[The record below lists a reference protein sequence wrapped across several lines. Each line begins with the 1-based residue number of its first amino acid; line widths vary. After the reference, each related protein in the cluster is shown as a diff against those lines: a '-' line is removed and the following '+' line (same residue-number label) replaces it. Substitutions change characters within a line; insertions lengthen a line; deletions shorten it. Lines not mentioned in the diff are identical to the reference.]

1 MNTQIVSDFST
12 TEQQHILGAFNKMK
26 VKYIGFDSYA
36 ANSYSPTLPYSDIM
50 VWVKPSAE
58 NFEAIKKAVSLGI
71 GGNNR
76 AFIKKNVDDFLS
88 FSDPNQ
94 PFSSIG
100 FTKNRT
106 VKIFPIIAG
115 FQKDDFDKALTD
127 AQIRKAGVV
136 NTKILNIENTYQ
148 SLKSSQN
155 RHKDKFLNNLEREH
169 GKVLNIK
176 KTTPKP
182 FQKKDFNYILA
193 NVDLEAVLEKIGY
206 EPKFKKWGKAQHLW
220 TRKTNDSKIVVF
232 MNNRNIKGYFDVNN
246 TENKGTV
253 INLLL
258 NENNNRW
265 VDVFTTID
273 EVLINPDLANINKNY
288 SEGKYE
294 SVEVDK
300 LSEINLE
307 EQTKLREKVIREENL
322 ILPYTRPSYLKE
334 RGLIENT
341 IYAPEFLGQVNNIP
355 YESKETQGMTFYNTA
370 FPMRNEFGLTSFI
383 VRFATSTDKQSGKIY
398 LAGPKFDGVW
408 MSNELLKADK
418 DIITSINGQKAVIPA
433 NTYGALH
440 KIEKEGETKFQ
451 FSFNAQ
457 FLSESQ
463 RQEFKKEA
471 NSIIRVML
479 DSDVDF
485 SKAKAQRIIITE
497 SPIDAMSFAQLMARQ
512 TEYNLYIST
521 GGHPSPKQID
531 FINKVLQRHESEV
544 ILAMDNE
551 NPGLRFNATVAGG
564 LQHPLLDS
572 NNDIKFRIDYVNN
585 NQNVEEKNEFKRT
598 ESHLKIE
605 FPKNKELTTEKI
617 EYLVDKITKNV
628 GAFLD
633 KDVVKVIERNATPQI
648 ETFKIAM
655 PNSRRHLA
663 KALDT
668 VLKIRAEVAGNGKQ
682 CFLVKKPIEKDWNED
697 LVTKKKHP
705 VGISVLN
712 NVKAL
717 EESKELP
724 KSKGTIKKI

>member
-1 MNTQIVSDFST
+1 MNTPVVSDFST

-50 VWVKPSAE
+50 LWVKPTAE
-58 NFEAIKKAVSLGI
+58 NFEAIKKAISLGM

-76 AFIKKNVDDFLS
+76 AFIKKSVDDFLNYT
-88 FSDPNQ
+88 DPNQ

-100 FTKNRT
+100 FTKNRAIQ
-106 VKIFPIIAG
+106 IFPIISG
-115 FQKDDFDKALTD
+115 FQKGDFDKALNE
-127 AQIRKAGVV
+127 AQLRKAGVV
-136 NTKILNIENTYQ
+136 NTKILNVLHTYQ
-148 SLKSSQN
+148 SLKLSQN
-155 RHKDKFLNNLEREH
+155 RHKEKLLNNLEREH
-169 GKVLNIK
+169 GKILNIK
-176 KTTPKP
+176 KTTTKS
-182 FQKKDFNYILA
+182 FQKKDFNYILS

-220 TRKTNDSKIVVF
+220 VRKSNDSKVVVF
-232 MNNRNIKGYFDVNN
+232 MNNRNIKGFFDVNN

-258 NENNNRW
+258 NEYNNRW
-265 VDVFTTID
+265 ADVFTTLD
-273 EVLINPDLANINKNY
+273 EVLINPALANVNENY
-288 SEGKYE
+288 SKGKYQNE
-294 SVEVDK
+294 QVDK
-300 LSEINLE
+300 LSELNLE
-307 EQTKLREKVIREENL
+307 EQTKLREKVIREENQ

-334 RGLIENT
+334 RGLVENT

-383 VRFATSTDKQSGKIY
+383 IRFATSTDKQSGKIY

-408 MSNELLKADK
+408 MSNELLKTDNE
-418 DIITSINGQKAVIPA
+418 IVTSLNGQKLAIPA

-440 KIEKEGETKFQ
+440 KIEKDGITKFQ

-457 FLSESQ
+457 FLSDHNKDS
-463 RQEFKKEA
+463 
-471 NSIIRVML
+471 NSIMRVML
-479 DSDVDF
+479 DNDAGF

-497 SPIDAMSFAQLMARQ
+497 SPIDAMSFAQLMARP

-521 GGHPSPKQID
+521 GGHPAPKQIE
-531 FINKVLQRHESEV
+531 FINKVLQRHESAV

-572 NNDIKFRIDYVNN
+572 STDIKFRIDYVNN
-585 NQNVEEKNEFKRT
+585 NQYVDETNEFKRT

-605 FPKNKELTTEKI
+605 FQKNKDLTIEKI
-617 EYLVDKITKNV
+617 EAFVNKITKNV

-633 KDVVKVIERNATPQI
+633 KDVVKVIERNTNHQT
-648 ETFKIAM
+648 ESFKISM
-655 PNSRRHLA
+655 PNSRRHLS

-668 VLKIRAEVAGNGKQ
+668 VLKIRAEIAGKGNDL
-682 CFLVKKPIEKDWNED
+682 FFVKKPIEKDWNED
-697 LVTKKKHP
+697 LMTKKKHP
-705 VGISVLN
+705 VGISSLHT
-712 NVKAL
+712 VKTL
-717 EESKELP
+717 EESNELP
-724 KSKGTIKKI
+724 KSKTATKKL